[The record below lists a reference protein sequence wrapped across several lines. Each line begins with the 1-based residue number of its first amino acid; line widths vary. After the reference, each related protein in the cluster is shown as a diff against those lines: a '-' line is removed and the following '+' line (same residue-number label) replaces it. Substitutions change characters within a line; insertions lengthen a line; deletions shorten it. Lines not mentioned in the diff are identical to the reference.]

1 MEEPTTASVSGTPG
15 SRSSMLTPI
24 SSPCAFRES
33 LEVAQLALVFL
44 ASQRRAAGRWEQGDC
59 EFKKRHGI
67 RFYSC
72 PSEYVDLGFPAA
84 GTDFIPA
91 APLPPRYARRK
102 TLRTSSSSS
111 FRKAHRILQS

>member
-24 SSPCAFRES
+24 SSPCAFREF

-44 ASQRRAAGRWEQGDC
+44 ASQRRAAGRWKQGDC

-72 PSEYVDLGFPAA
+72 PSGYVGFGFPAA

-91 APLPPRYARRK
+91 QLPPRYARRK
-102 TLRTSSSSS
+102 TLQTSSSSS
-111 FRKAHRILQS
+111 FRKAYGILQS